1 MSHFRSRALLGAVL
15 TTSAIVAV
23 PAAASAMTTPAPNVT
38 PAGGN
43 LNLGLT
49 GGAAASLERQG
60 VEVSATAPATRAGD
74 VLTAPAATVR
84 FGYQKALTTNTGSV
98 VFRKGSRSVTFSTL
112 STHLSNRIRIR
123 AAINGK
129 NTTILTADRK
139 KTRVTFADASHAEL
153 HATKLRLTAAGA
165 REIREGL
172 KLKSL
177 GRATLAKAYG
187 KFNLEIA
194 APSPAG
200 KPVTPPAT
208 VSTPGKLEWTQI
220 NSFEGTAAPG
230 SATLNRTW
238 LGYFTNSPGFAT
250 ARGSFLL
257 SDGAAGEN
265 VTPESPRGIGV
276 SYKTTFPMVS
286 STANAVAKTGM
297 IRFSGLVTYLSPAAP
312 AGHGITVSI
321 QNPRIEFDGTDT
333 AKLYATGLRTSG
345 GVGGGAATIE
355 PYDESHPVFT
365 LNLSASPAEAND
377 NGTWTLRNV
386 VPSVAATSH
395 VFPANYPA
403 GAGPDRTPN
412 TFGSFDIT
420 VPSWAAPTAGN

>member
-23 PAAASAMTTPAPNVT
+23 PSVASATSLVPPSAT

-43 LNLGLT
+43 LNLELT

-60 VEVSATAPATRAGD
+60 VTVATKDPAKRDGD
-74 VLTAPAATVR
+74 VLTVPAATVR

-98 VFRKGSRSVTFSTL
+98 VFSKGSRSVTFSTL

-123 AAINGK
+123 TAIDGK

-139 KTRVTFADASHAEL
+139 KTRVTFADRSNAEL
-153 HATKLRLTAAGA
+153 HATKLRLTSAGA
-165 REIREGL
+165 RAIRDGL
-172 KLKSL
+172 KLQRL
-177 GRATLAKAYG
+177 GRGTLAKAYG
-187 KFNLEIA
+187 KFNVEIA
-194 APSPAG
+194 APQPA
-200 KPVTPPAT
+200 PAPQPPA
-208 VSTPGKLEWTQI
+208 VVNTPGKLEWTQI
-220 NSFEGTAAPG
+220 NSFEGTTPPG

-238 LGYFTNSPGFAT
+238 LGYFTNSPGMAT

-257 SDGAAGEN
+257 SNGAAGEN
-265 VTPESPRGIGV
+265 VTPTSPRGIGV

-286 STANAVAKTGM
+286 STANAVTKTGI
-297 IRFSGLVTYLSPAAP
+297 IRYSGLVTYLSPAPP
-312 AGHGITVSI
+312 AGHGITISI
-321 QNPRIEFDGTDT
+321 ENPRVEFDGSNT
-333 AKLYATGLRTSG
+333 ARLYATGLHTVG
-345 GVGGGAATIE
+345 GVGGGPASIE
-355 PYDESHPVFT
+355 PYDESQPVFT
-365 LNLSASPAEAND
+365 LDLSGATTEVNAD
-377 NGTWTLRNV
+377 NTTTLKNV
-386 VPSVAATSH
+386 APSVAATNH

-420 VPSWAAPTAGN
+420 VPNP